1 MTAKNLTTVL
11 TVLVTFL
18 FVCSTPFTWAQEQEA
33 AKTDTTAPTV
43 DWLSKP
49 PSGSAEKT
57 QGLVA
62 MALGGISVIIGIVR
76 LSENDPCEDVGG
88 PGVICT
94 SNIDDVHAVGAVS
107 TAIGAG
113 AIIFGIIRY
122 NNGVQKAKAYEEW
135 KRKNK
140 VSVRPELRF
149 ERDRVTVGIQFG
161 F

>member
-18 FVCSTPFTWAQEQEA
+18 IVCSTPFTWAQEQEA

-43 DWLSKP
+43 DWLTKP

-62 MALGGISVIIGIVR
+62 MALGGVSVIVGVIR
-76 LSENDPCEDVGG
+76 LAEKDPCEDFGG
-88 PGVICT
+88 PGFCT
-94 SNIDDVHAVGAVS
+94 SNIDEVHTVGAVS
-107 TAIGAG
+107 AAIGAG

-122 NNGVQKAKAYEEW
+122 NNGVQKAKVYEEW

-140 VSVRPELRF
+140 VSIRPELRF
-149 ERDRVTVGIQFG
+149 ERDRVTVGVQFG

>member
-1 MTAKNLTTVL
+1 MTAKNLATVL

-18 FVCSTPFTWAQEQEA
+18 IVCSTPFTWAQEQEA
-33 AKTDTTAPTV
+33 KTDTTAPKV

-62 MALGGISVIIGIVR
+62 MALGGISVIVGVIR
-76 LSENDPCEDVGG
+76 LAEKDPCEDFGG
-88 PGVICT
+88 PGFCT

-122 NNGVQKAKAYEEW
+122 NNGVQKAKVYEEW

-140 VSVRPELRF
+140 VSLRPELRF
-149 ERDRVTVGIQFG
+149 ERDRVHVSLRVEF
-161 F
+161 